1 MKIMKKTLLVLA
13 VILFNT
19 TSYSQNELE
28 KAAEKLK
35 TETQETNTQKSE
47 TDEPEWVGQAIYLDN
62 GKITELESQK
72 AYIKANASAS
82 MFIVGVGKVKSKY
95 IVKGNKSDV
104 RIKSSKNLSFIVNAG
119 TNSMNPKSVFK
130 IVKLL
135 TKKKNKR
142 YYIGSSAG
150 TFTGSKVGDLEL
162 ITFRAKKYGKSSYKI
177 EIPNIENG
185 EYALIVNSSMD
196 WNLFGIE

>member
-1 MKIMKKTLLVLA
+1 MQKPLSLLLTLLL
-13 VILFNT
+13 LFAT
-19 TSYSQNELE
+19 FSYSQTELE
-28 KAAEKLK
+28 KAAVMQPGNQQIEK
-35 TETQETNTQKSE
+35 QELEIN
-47 TDEPEWVGQAIYLDN
+47 EPEWSGQAVYVNDGESI
-62 GKITELESQK
+62 ELESQK

-82 MFIVGVGKVKSKY
+82 MFIVGVGKVKAKY
-95 IVKGNKSDV
+95 MVKGNTSNV
-104 RIKSSKNLSFIVNAG
+104 RIKSNNNLTFIVNAG
-119 TNSMNPKSVFK
+119 SNSLNPNSVFK

-150 TFTGSKVGDLEL
+150 TFTGSKTGDLDL
-162 ITFRAKKYGKSSYKI
+162 VPFRAKKYGKSSYKI
-177 EIPNIENG
+177 EIKNITDG